1 MSNWKNFKKDIWT
14 NEINVENFILTN
26 YTKYDGDESFLED
39 KTNKT
44 DEVWNKCQSLLKEEL
59 KKGVL

>member
-44 DEVWNKCQSLLKEEL
+44 DEVWNKCQSLLKE
-59 KKGVL
+59 